1 MKISQRKEVQEKKN
15 NVAAIGSKVIAN
27 VTIASD
33 DGRRINAH
41 KHSKPGLDLTETR
54 ATEWRNV
61 KRVVTRNNNEENEE
75 VRRVFVKEELLKTVD
90 EYMKTS
96 CDKSGKLKSSN
107 LSNSSE
113 KSLKVFK
120 KRISDENLTV
130 YETDKTGKLVV
141 DTLDNYEHKMQKHI
155 VNDEILNLK

>member
-1 MKISQRKEVQEKKN
+1 M
-15 NVAAIGSKVIAN
+15 
-27 VTIASD
+27 
-33 DGRRINAH
+33 
-41 KHSKPGLDLTETR
+41 
-54 ATEWRNV
+54 
-61 KRVVTRNNNEENEE
+61 
-75 VRRVFVKEELLKTVD
+75 LKTVD

-113 KSLKVFK
+113 KSLKVLK

-130 YETDKTGKLVV
+130 YETDKTGRLVV

-155 VNDEILNLK
+155 INDEKKINDERFKYDER